1 MIFKRK
7 EYESP
12 CMNVVATKCERGFA
26 TSFYFEP
33 VGDATDNETDEW
45 IQFNAQNDD
54 YEEDTFYNYI
64 ACDPRGLL
72 EGGYRGDCSS
82 QATLHNIF

>member
-45 IQFNAQNDD
+45 I
-54 YEEDTFYNYI
+54 
-64 ACDPRGLL
+64 
-72 EGGYRGDCSS
+72 
-82 QATLHNIF
+82 

>member
-12 CMNVVATKCERGFA
+12 CMNVVAIKCERGFA

-33 VGDATDNETDEW
+33 VKDATDNETDEW
-45 IQFNAQNDD
+45 I
-54 YEEDTFYNYI
+54 
-64 ACDPRGLL
+64 
-72 EGGYRGDCSS
+72 
-82 QATLHNIF
+82 